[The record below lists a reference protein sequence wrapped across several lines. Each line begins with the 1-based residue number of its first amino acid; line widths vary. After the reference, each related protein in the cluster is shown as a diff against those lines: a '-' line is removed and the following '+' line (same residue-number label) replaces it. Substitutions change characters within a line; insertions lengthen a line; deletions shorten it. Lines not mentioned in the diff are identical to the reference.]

1 MPTTE
6 PDSTATPTAAEAPAA
21 TPATPRTDIY
31 FRIRRFAPVLVVLFC
46 IGVLVLAALV
56 SPFKHPGPDLKL
68 SQPLVADAGDPTA
81 AYVVIHDGGG
91 SDVLLSASTPAASS
105 VVLQQ
110 WQTSMTDPEGHLV
123 TVDHLDVPGF
133 GDLRLQPG
141 SDQLLLTGL
150 TAPLTTGA
158 TIPITL
164 QFQRS
169 GTITV
174 QAEAQSYDEIG
185 RRLLPPRVQVSQ
197 ETSN

>member
-1 MPTTE
+1 
-6 PDSTATPTAAEAPAA
+6 
-21 TPATPRTDIY
+21 
-31 FRIRRFAPVLVVLFC
+31 
-46 IGVLVLAALV
+46 
-56 SPFKHPGPDLKL
+56 
-68 SQPLVADAGDPTA
+68 
-81 AYVVIHDGGG
+81 
-91 SDVLLSASTPAASS
+91 
-105 VVLQQ
+105 
-110 WQTSMTDPEGHLV
+110 MTDPEGHLV